1 MLKAEDY
8 IRSLNRI
15 IIAISGHLDTTEEE
29 FKEHYIPLIDKH
41 IDDGDVWF
49 CVGDAR
55 GTDTMAQKYLF
66 ERKKT
71 DSRILLTIYHM
82 FEKPRNNI
90 EDWPCRGGF
99 KTDESRDAC
108 MTADSHFDIA
118 WIRPGRENSGT
129 AKNLKRRSLNNI

>member
-1 MLKAEDY
+1 MPKADDP

-29 FKEHYIPLIDKH
+29 FKEHYIPLIDQH

-55 GTDTMAQKYLF
+55 GADTMAQKYLF
-66 ERKKT
+66 EKK
-71 DSRILLTIYHM
+71 
-82 FEKPRNNI
+82 
-90 EDWPCRGGF
+90 

-118 WIRPGRENSGT
+118 WKRPGKENSGT